1 MSLSQTEATHADT
14 HTPPTVLTEA
24 TTASGRRKFPSELK
38 TIPCTVAGCGKMFN
52 RPARLVA
59 HLRSHNNERPYRCT
73 YPACDK
79 SYSDNKHLKGHVL
92 SAHTK
97 EARFVCADCGKGF
110 ATGQRLKR
118 HGLVHQ
124 GEERYKCRAYPPCTQ
139 SFRKHQTLQRHILR
153 DHLGEK
159 PYKCTHDGCDES
171 YDTSN
176 ALKAHTT
183 REHGERRFWCDECSA
198 AAAAAAASAAADDDN
213 GGSSGSGGS
222 KEPVGFTTQFLL
234 EQHVRQEHVNCIFC
248 DGLKFGGQYELEQH
262 MEIYHSGLT
271 VKDRKTVSCDFE
283 GCDKKFTK
291 KSNMKAH
298 YRTAHEGM
306 RFVCG
311 KVNTWE
317 STGLEDWNW
326 MEEGCGQTF
335 TYKSGL
341 EQHVLYVHLGKKR
354 PQYEPRQQPSSQQ
367 QQQQDQG
374 SSSSWDGTDQ
384 GNFLDEISGV
394 AEHERRAAVCTAPGC
409 TARFTRYAD
418 LHNHVHAEHPDQATF
433 GLMGASEV
441 PQADWLDAEETQM
454 GGQQGDQAGEQWA
467 QEDASLMQLLD
478 LDNAIDPSLLIEA

>member
-1 MSLSQTEATHADT
+1 MSLSQTHADT

-73 YPACDK
+73 YPDCDK
-79 SYSDNKHLKGHVL
+79 AYSDNKHLKGHVL

-159 PYKCTHDGCDES
+159 PYKCAHDGCDES

-198 AAAAAAASAAADDDN
+198 AAASAAAGAAADGED
-213 GGSSGSGGS
+213 GSGGS
-222 KEPVGFTTQFLL
+222 KGPVGFTTQFLL

-248 DGLKFGGQYELEQH
+248 DGLKFGGHYELEQH

-283 GCDKKFTK
+283 GCTKKFTK

-298 YRTAHEGM
+298 YRTAHEGL

-317 STGLEDWNW
+317 SAGLEDWNW
-326 MEEGCGQTF
+326 TEEGCGQGFTF
-335 TYKSGL
+335 KSAL

-354 PQYEPRQQPSSQQ
+354 PQYEPQPKGVPE
-367 QQQQDQG
+367 DQA
-374 SSSSWDGTDQ
+374 SSWSDADE
-384 GNFLDEISGV
+384 GNFLDVISGV
-394 AEHERRAAVCTAPGC
+394 ADHERRPAVCTAPGC
-409 TARFTRYAD
+409 TARFTRYAY
-418 LHNHVHAEHPDQATF
+418 LHVHVQAEHPDRATF
-433 GLMGASEV
+433 GPMGASEV
-441 PQADWLDAEETQM
+441 PQPDWVDAGETNTGGRQNEET
-454 GGQQGDQAGEQWA
+454 GEQWA

-478 LDNAIDPSLLIEA
+478 LDSAIDPSLLIEA